1 MSDSSFSS
9 SPSSTATASSTLTP
23 QIFDRLVGSILDRK
37 PVLKDIM
44 IEFGNSPV
52 IEYAR
57 RHLTNPVEYVFPQRA
72 PELLEVI
79 REEIGRLF
87 GVDIAA
93 RAVAQM
99 EKFYSVSTADH
110 HGPIT
115 HSFFLNP
122 NILCAAASAE
132 DPASRKD
139 FIVTFPCANVSFNN
153 SSFPRGI
160 LYHAMNKGQL
170 DMGRLALVPAKNRQA
185 VLYGSPA
192 YTREDVKRVYQDI
205 DRQVTEFG
213 LSRKIMND
221 LRSIVADIYD
231 KDEMYAQKDYSDQM
245 TLTNYAL
252 WKKFFP
258 AGSDVPDLLYIPME
272 NIAVSAFLKHHIDQ
286 GTILSK
292 LIFNEDYSKIIA
304 ELFDGVQ
311 GAFDFTSGAGTFMFW
326 GLSEGKNYLISL
338 RREGNFLIDKTGEF
352 RIELTPASLR
362 EALEKKRIAPSMLFV
377 FMVLA
382 FYYGLRCLGG
392 FSQVNYL
399 THMKEQWMKFLARI
413 HEVDDIPSVQKV
425 QTRSFVSDLGIAY
438 IKDASGKNCL
448 ASGIDLIL
456 YRDPNMWNLLK
467 KAVKTLP
474 LAEGF
479 YTLCADLYPA
489 TYSAVERD
497 PALSAIGA
505 SDLLRYLDAEKHCEA
520 CVRM

>member
-9 SPSSTATASSTLTP
+9 STPLTTTPSSTLTP
-23 QIFDRLVGSILDRK
+23 QIFDRLIKSILDRK

-44 IEFGNSPV
+44 IEYGDSPM

-57 RHLTNPVEYVFPQRA
+57 RHLTNPVECVFPERA

-79 REEIGRLF
+79 REEIDRLF
-87 GVDIAA
+87 GADIAG

-99 EKFYSVSTADH
+99 KKFYSVSTADH

-122 NILCAAASAE
+122 NILCAAASVE

-160 LYHAMNKGQL
+160 LYHAMNKGRL
-170 DMGRLALVPAKNRQA
+170 DMGRLAFVPAKNRQA
-185 VLYGSPA
+185 TLYGYPA
-192 YTREDVKRVYQDI
+192 YTREDVKRIYQDI

-213 LSRKIMND
+213 LSRKVMND
-221 LRSIVADIYD
+221 LRGIVAEIYD
-231 KDEMYAQKDYSDQM
+231 KDEIYDQKDYSDQM

-258 AGSDVPDLLYIPME
+258 AGSDVPDLLYVPME

-286 GTILSK
+286 KTILSK
-292 LIFNEDYSKIIA
+292 LIFDEDYSKIIA
-304 ELFDGVQ
+304 EIFNGVQ

-326 GLSEGKNYLISL
+326 GLSEGKNYLVSL
-338 RREGNFLIDKTGEF
+338 RREGNFLVDKTGEF
-352 RIELTPASLR
+352 RVELTPASLR

-377 FMVLA
+377 FMVLV

-399 THMKEQWMKFLARI
+399 THMKEQWVKFLTRI
-413 HEVDDIPSVQKV
+413 NETSDISSVEKV
-425 QTRSFVSDLGIAY
+425 QTRSFVSDIGIAY
-438 IKDASGKNCL
+438 IKDTLGKNCL
-448 ASGIDLIL
+448 ASGIDMIL
-456 YRDPNMWNLLK
+456 YQNPDAWNLLK
-467 KAVKTLP
+467 KAVTTLP

-479 YTLCADLYPA
+479 YALCADLYPA
-489 TYSAVERD
+489 IYSVTERD
-497 PALSAIGA
+497 PVLSAIGA
-505 SDLLRYLDAEKHCEA
+505 SDLLKYLEVEKRCEA
-520 CVRM
+520 CVKM